1 VIAVNTSFRL
11 APWADALFAMDEP
24 WWALH
29 IKEVRDVF
37 RGDLCSSSQHVKRH
51 GVRSLGTMGRGWE
64 PYGNSGAGAVSLAA
78 FAGAARIM
86 LLGYDCKNGPG
97 GKVHWHGNHP
107 RGLGNAG
114 SMPKWPA
121 QFAKLARA
129 VAGVEVINCSRATAL
144 TVFPRSDLES
154 ELAR

>member
-1 VIAVNTSFRL
+1 
-11 APWADALFAMDEP
+11 MDEP
-24 WWALH
+24 WWAQH
-29 IKEVRDVF
+29 IQEVREVF

-51 GVRSLGTMGRGWE
+51 GVRSLGTMGRGWN
-64 PYGNSGAGAVSLAA
+64 PYGNSGAGAVSLACL
-78 FAGAARIM
+78 AGARRVLM
-86 LLGYDCKNGPG
+86 LGYDCQNTG

-114 SMPKWPA
+114 SMAKWPA
-121 QFAKLARA
+121 QFAKLASS
-129 VAGVEVINCSRATAL
+129 VAPTGVEVINCSRATAL

>member
-1 VIAVNTSFRL
+1 
-11 APWADALFAMDEP
+11 MDEP
-24 WWALH
+24 WWAQH
-29 IKEVRDVF
+29 IKEVREVF

-51 GVRSLGTMGRGWE
+51 GVRSLGTMGRGWQ
-64 PYGNSGAGAVSLAA
+64 PFGNSGAGAVSLAA
-78 FAGAARIM
+78 LAGACRVL
-86 LLGYDCKNGPG
+86 LLGYDCQTSG

-121 QFAKLARA
+121 QFAKLSASLS
-129 VAGVEVINCSRATAL
+129 GVEVINCSRATAL

-154 ELAR
+154 ELAKTAT

>member
-1 VIAVNTSFRL
+1 
-11 APWADALFAMDEP
+11 MDEP
-24 WWALH
+24 WWAQH
-29 IKEVRDVF
+29 IKEVREVF

-51 GVRSLGTMGRGWE
+51 GVRSLGTMGRGWD

-78 FAGAARIM
+78 VAGARRVL
-86 LLGYDCKNGPG
+86 LLGYDCQTSG

-121 QFAKLARA
+121 QFAKLAA
-129 VAGVEVINCSRATAL
+129 SLSGVEVINCSRATAL

-154 ELAR
+154 ELVR